1 MSAALD
7 WLKAAVTA
15 TRQLWKKI
23 LGRLPPRSALRSR
36 RTPVAAVAV
45 ASALLILLWLAAV
58 SDRPTEQTVE
68 VDLPPAAAPP
78 QPAVAPADTAPLAR
92 VAQQLP
98 SSKPAEA
105 TDPVALARPDPANS
119 LSVPAVTAAAFA
131 AIPLA
136 AAEAALSPAP
146 DPALVEDSASGPL
159 PKRGADGRVAWR
171 VYARPFAVNDDRPR
185 IAVIVAGLGLS
196 PTATREMIQRL
207 PGAVTFAFEASAAD
221 VYDWAQA
228 ARAGGHE
235 ILLGLPLQGDAFP
248 FVDAGPD
255 ALAPDLSPEQ
265 NRERLTALLARM
277 TGYVGVLT
285 AGGGEADGGD
295 GASDGDQGGAFAA
308 IDADLAARGLLV
320 VDERSAVRGAGSVEE
335 ESAPRIRSDVAVSAD
350 DSIAAIRARLAL
362 LEALARSRS
371 YAVAVVEP
379 SPAAV
384 AELAAW
390 SVTLAGKDLVLA
402 PVSAV
407 AATVDGTVDGTAARA
422 QE

>member
-1 MSAALD
+1 M
-7 WLKAAVTA
+7 
-15 TRQLWKKI
+15 
-23 LGRLPPRSALRSR
+23 
-36 RTPVAAVAV
+36 
-45 ASALLILLWLAAV
+45 LLWLAV
-58 SDRPTEQTVE
+58 VPDRLAEQTVE
-68 VDLPPAAAPP
+68 VDLPPAAARPP
-78 QPAVAPADTAPLAR
+78 PAVAPADTAPDAR
-92 VAQQLP
+92 VERQPPAMTR
-98 SSKPAEA
+98 AEA
-105 TDPVALARPDPANS
+105 ADPVASARPDPANS

-131 AIPLA
+131 GIPLA
-136 AAEAALSPAP
+136 APESALPPAP

-171 VYARPFAVNDDRPR
+171 AYARPFAVGDDRPR
-185 IAVIVAGLGLS
+185 VAVIVAGLGVS
-196 PTATREMIQRL
+196 PTATKEMIQRL
-207 PGAVTFAFEASAAD
+207 PGAVTFAFAASAAN

-277 TGYVGVLT
+277 TGYVGVLAT
-285 AGGGEADGGD
+285 GGGKADGGD
-295 GASDGDQGGAFAA
+295 GAFDGNRGGALAA

-320 VDERSAVRGAGSVEE
+320 VDEQSAVRESASVEE
-335 ESAPRIRSDVAVSAD
+335 ESAPRVRSDVTISAD

-362 LEALARSRS
+362 LEALARSRAT
-371 YAVAVVEP
+371 AVAVVEP

-390 SVTLAGKDLVLA
+390 SATLAGKDLVLA

-407 AATVDGTVDGTAARA
+407 AAAVAAAATADGTGPRA